1 MTAPDPQSR
10 TRDTRRA
17 RLDAWIYRHRPLTH
31 AIKTALATLIGLLVS
46 ALLSR
51 WVDNPQ
57 WIVIT
62 IVVVMTM
69 LPNLGG
75 IMMRAMT
82 RLVATLVA
90 AAIALTVIYVSDED
104 PLTTGTTLVAGVA
117 IFTFLAQTPKYRQVG
132 VMCAV
137 TLAVLL
143 QFQEGGT
150 EMVLW
155 RGIDILI
162 GAAIA
167 LGVAVFVF
175 PIRAS
180 REMRFHMADTVES
193 LGEIVT
199 LAAADEETPEP
210 QYEQLEDT
218 IAKGIRAQRETLPLA
233 LIERKAVRNHKAC
246 LEHMMRSQRVILG
259 LSRTLRRSYSHSS
272 LGEATIGST
281 SGLDEVRS
289 RLSRQLT
296 DIAEAIRLSE
306 APELDPQLKIDH
318 ADFKVSLKQATRS
331 SDTDM
336 VSPQAF
342 AFAMEQIIM
351 VTESIQ
357 KDTCF
362 IAFDDEDD
370 EESIDTAADMH
381 DESASP

>member
-1 MTAPDPQSR
+1 
-10 TRDTRRA
+10 
-17 RLDAWIYRHRPLTH
+17 
-31 AIKTALATLIGLLVS
+31 
-46 ALLSR
+46 
-51 WVDNPQ
+51 
-57 WIVIT
+57 
-62 IVVVMTM
+62 
-69 LPNLGG
+69 
-75 IMMRAMT
+75 
-82 RLVATLVA
+82 
-90 AAIALTVIYVSDED
+90 
-104 PLTTGTTLVAGVA
+104 
-117 IFTFLAQTPKYRQVG
+117 
-132 VMCAV
+132 
-137 TLAVLL
+137 
-143 QFQEGGT
+143 
-150 EMVLW
+150 
-155 RGIDILI
+155 
-162 GAAIA
+162 
-167 LGVAVFVF
+167 
-175 PIRAS
+175 
-180 REMRFHMADTVES
+180 
-193 LGEIVT
+193 
-199 LAAADEETPEP
+199 
-210 QYEQLEDT
+210 
-218 IAKGIRAQRETLPLA
+218 
-233 LIERKAVRNHKAC
+233 
-246 LEHMMRSQRVILG
+246 
-259 LSRTLRRSYSHSS
+259 SYSHSS